1 MIYEVDDMIDDSSG
15 RGKVTKY
22 KVNSYYFG
30 TFSTF
35 LGKNC
40 WSDLEM
46 ICEVDDMIVDSSG
59 TGKDT
64 QCKCKLCWEFVLLI
78 VTKSILKTASKFDIS
93 QGKKWQ
99 EN

>member
-22 KVNSYYFG
+22 KVNPYYFG
-30 TFSTF
+30 TFWSF
-35 LGKNC
+35 LGKNRQI
-40 WSDLEM
+40 DLVM
-46 ICEVDDMIVDSSG
+46 IYEVDNSG
-59 TGKDT
+59 RGKDT
-64 QCKCKLCWEFVLLI
+64 RCKYKLFGDFVLLS
-78 VTKSILKTASKFDIS
+78 VTKSVLKSASKFNIS